1 MIATAALERATS
13 RHARL
18 KSSTNCV
25 PARAP
30 PRPFELASALD
41 GASGTGGFARVD
53 APRAR
58 EANADEALASMGKWF
73 SEIEVLSAASDCPQ
87 FGWAD
92 AGFEGWDEDKTFF
105 ATTTR
110 LYRILNKP
118 GFYRNF
124 NREIFTRRPEFC
136 LLYEKLQ
143 KTCHSW
149 KREALTEKYPDLCS
163 TIREVNESVNIC
175 PNIRNSSL
183 LNPILFR
190 LNGTILKLR
199 DELFVYARDNL
210 AVVNIYI
217 KDATVTKIR
226 RDQKVNAVENTNETL

>member
-1 MIATAALERATS
+1 MS
-13 RHARL
+13 
-18 KSSTNCV
+18 N
-25 PARAP
+25 
-30 PRPFELASALD
+30 
-41 GASGTGGFARVD
+41 
-53 APRAR
+53 
-58 EANADEALASMGKWF
+58 
-73 SEIEVLSAASDCPQ
+73 
-87 FGWAD
+87 
-92 AGFEGWDEDKTFF
+92 
-105 ATTTR
+105 
-110 LYRILNKP
+110 
-118 GFYRNF
+118 FYRNF

-143 KTCHSW
+143 RTCQSW

-226 RDQKVNAVENTNETL
+226 RDQKVKLINSNRTFYWTLNQYVIQCLKITQNVAFCLSGNTVCQQTSGFGIFNDLLSPRN

>member
-1 MIATAALERATS
+1 MS
-13 RHARL
+13 
-18 KSSTNCV
+18 N
-25 PARAP
+25 
-30 PRPFELASALD
+30 
-41 GASGTGGFARVD
+41 
-53 APRAR
+53 
-58 EANADEALASMGKWF
+58 
-73 SEIEVLSAASDCPQ
+73 
-87 FGWAD
+87 
-92 AGFEGWDEDKTFF
+92 
-105 ATTTR
+105 
-110 LYRILNKP
+110 
-118 GFYRNF
+118 FYRNF

-143 KTCHSW
+143 RTCQSW

-226 RDQKVNAVENTNETL
+226 RDQKVKLINSNGTFYWALNQHFVLLSSPDIFKRFGPMCVFDFG

>member
-1 MIATAALERATS
+1 MQFKQLFFTFRSCCSKENFAILLLNEKKSLLSTIDFSKCQTSKEKVKRETHSLRPLLNSKFWVGLFPKSLLATHGTRDGMRTKHSLQFAA
-13 RHARL
+13 
-18 KSSTNCV
+18 
-25 PARAP
+25 
-30 PRPFELASALD
+30 
-41 GASGTGGFARVD
+41 
-53 APRAR
+53 
-58 EANADEALASMGKWF
+58 
-73 SEIEVLSAASDCPQ
+73 
-87 FGWAD
+87 
-92 AGFEGWDEDKTFF
+92 
-105 ATTTR
+105 TTR